1 VLYFIE
7 EKLIQVIAELKKW
20 RVSGAVGVRFF
31 YSLLKIR
38 DMASF
43 GGRQILARLR
53 EDPLFNILN
62 LCQICFG
69 YLEPRYALVIWNL
82 PREQPILQALAHC
95 DYF

>member
-1 VLYFIE
+1 MPNFIE

-53 EDPLFNILN
+53 
-62 LCQICFG
+62 
-69 YLEPRYALVIWNL
+69 
-82 PREQPILQALAHC
+82 
-95 DYF
+95 